1 MYLHGGGFS
10 SGRAAS
16 PSPATRRAPISAP
29 AVAAERLA
37 ARLEDVS
44 TEHVLTTVDGLP
56 HAFLTASRCHP
67 SVPAVIHE
75 MIDFLVDRV

>member
-1 MYLHGGGFS
+1 M
-10 SGRAAS
+10 
-16 PSPATRRAPISAP
+16 
-29 AVAAERLA
+29 
-37 ARLEDVS
+37 S

-56 HAFLTASRCHP
+56 HAFLTAEQCHP